1 MENENNINENSDKKR
16 KIMKILI
23 IIFILILLIAVIYF
37 LFFYQAGPKVM
48 DKIKEQAGK
57 TEQPAS
63 DTQLPGAGEAAGGK
77 AVIKSKI
84 KEDKIDETALMRMAA
99 AFAERFGSFSNQ
111 ANYGNISDLKI
122 FMSAKMRVW
131 ADDFIVQEKQKNAE
145 TAVYSGVTTKA
156 LYQEVKEFDEPAG
169 LAEISVKTQRREMTG
184 DTEAAAFYQ
193 DIVIKFVKEKGEWK
207 VDSAEWQGK

>member
-1 MENENNINENSDKKR
+1 MANENNTNNNADDKKR
-16 KIMKILI
+16 KLIKILI
-23 IIFILILLIAVIYF
+23 IAIILILLIAIIYY

-48 DKIKEQAGK
+48 EKIKEQPD
-57 TEQPAS
+57 TTQQPAS
-63 DTQLPGAGEAAGGK
+63 GAQLPGAGEAAGGK

-111 ANYGNISDLKI
+111 SNYGNISDLKI
-122 FMSAKMRVW
+122 FMSAKMRGW
-131 ADDFIVQEKQKNAE
+131 ADDFVEQQKEKQGD
-145 TAVYSGVTTKA
+145 TGVYSGVTTKA
-156 LYQEVKEFDEPAG
+156 LFQEVKEFDEPAG
-169 LAEISVKTQRREMTG
+169 RAEILVKTQRRETAG

-207 VDSAEWQGK
+207 VDSAEWQ

>member
-1 MENENNINENSDKKR
+1 MENENNTNDSGDKKR
-16 KIMKILI
+16 KIIKILI
-23 IIFILILLIAVIYF
+23 IIFILILLIAIIYY
-37 LFFYQAGPKVM
+37 LFFYYAGPKVM
-48 DKIKEQAGK
+48 EKIKKQTNT

-63 DTQLPGAGEAAGGK
+63 DAQIPGAGDTAAGK
-77 AVIKSKI
+77 AVIKNKI
-84 KEDKIDETALMRMAA
+84 KEVQIDETALMRMAA

-111 ANYGNISDLKI
+111 SNYGNIGDLKI

-131 ADDFIVQEKQKNAE
+131 ADNFIVQEKAKKAE
-145 TAVYSGVTTKA
+145 TAVYAGITTKA
-156 LYQEVKEFDEPAG
+156 LFQEVKKFDEQAG
-169 LAEISVKTQRREMTG
+169 RAEISVKTQRREMTG

>member
-1 MENENNINENSDKKR
+1 MENENNINENNGDKKR
-16 KIMKILI
+16 KIIKILI
-23 IIFILILLIAVIYF
+23 IIFALILIIAIIAVIYI
-37 LFFYQAGPKVM
+37 LFFRHGGPVI
-48 DKIKEQAGK
+48 DKIKEQ
-57 TEQPAS
+57 EAS

-122 FMSAKMRVW
+122 FMSAKMRAW
-131 ADDFIVQEKQKNAE
+131 ADDFVAREKAKKAE
-145 TAVYSGVTTKA
+145 TVVYSGITTKA

-207 VDSAEWQGK
+207 VDSAEWQGR

>member
-1 MENENNINENSDKKR
+1 MENENNTNDSGDKKG
-16 KIMKILI
+16 KIIKILI
-23 IIFILILLIAVIYF
+23 IILILILLIAIVYY
-37 LFFYQAGPKVM
+37 LFFYQAGPKVLE
-48 DKIKEQAGK
+48 KIKTQPDA

-63 DTQLPGAGEAAGGK
+63 DTQLPGAGDAAGGK

-111 ANYGNISDLKI
+111 SNYGNIGDLKI
-122 FMSAKMRVW
+122 FMSLKMQAW
-131 ADDFIVQEKQKNAE
+131 ADDFVIKEKAKNAD
-145 TAVYSGVTTKA
+145 TIVYRGITTKA
-156 LYQEVKEFDEPAG
+156 LFQEARKFNEQNGE
-169 LAEISVKTQRREMTG
+169 AEISVKTRRREMTG

-193 DIVIKFVKEKGEWK
+193 DIIIKFVKESGVWK